1 MRTSKV
7 PLGRALCFQTY
18 SWPSGATSIRALCDT
33 IYINSMRACIYTAHK
48 RTWRLGD
55 ENCVTHLDSG
65 VFIVVSGSH
74 STKGWVWPCRVTQSS
89 SLLNACTHTATITPR
104 DTEFSCRTSR
114 MVVVLCVWHC
124 PGLPSS
130 VLISYSGLPVAVSTA
145 VPLRGLSVVY
155 VMFISQRG
163 LEIQVGGFEGEVAP
177 ASRLSDVVDGG

>member
-1 MRTSKV
+1 
-7 PLGRALCFQTY
+7 
-18 SWPSGATSIRALCDT
+18 
-33 IYINSMRACIYTAHK
+33 
-48 RTWRLGD
+48 
-55 ENCVTHLDSG
+55 
-65 VFIVVSGSH
+65 
-74 STKGWVWPCRVTQSS
+74 
-89 SLLNACTHTATITPR
+89 
-104 DTEFSCRTSR
+104 
-114 MVVVLCVWHC
+114 MVVVLCVWDC